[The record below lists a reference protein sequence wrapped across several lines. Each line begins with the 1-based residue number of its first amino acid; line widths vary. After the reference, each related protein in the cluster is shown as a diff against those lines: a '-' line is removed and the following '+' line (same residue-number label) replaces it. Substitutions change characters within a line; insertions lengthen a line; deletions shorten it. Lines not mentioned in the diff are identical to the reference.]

1 MRIGSSAR
9 LTNCAAPLTSNGVR
23 VSNNPRYAPT
33 DTVPINAAGAL
44 SARTRRYASA
54 SDISADSTGADVGYE
69 PSPVS
74 AGIGPSP
81 GRSTTSTTPTPT
93 APTGSLL
100 AAASPPAHERMGS
113 APASSATHAE
123 TPRTIARVIAPVTVS
138 AAAVRASV
146 GSEPSL
152 GEASAAVFRAAAI
165 CAATRGPVTTARKL
179 KSLKEKL
186 KTVVDT
192 ARPPRAAAAPSP
204 SMRPTKAVSTAPRT
218 GSRSRE
224 ATAGRASAQMR
235 ASRPPLSSASSEEEE
250 EEVDDSPGSTEAAA
264 IVAERASRR
273 PTRAKADRERPAVDA
288 SLESCRRSTSPAGRT
303 RRIESVRGARVASV
317 TTVAPHTRGT
327 GTGPRAIA
335 RGDTNAT
342 RRDVA
347 GHARAMLIVRKARAT
362 CSATASS
369 PRVPT
374 RALRVMKRPRV
385 RGHKFR
391 TSRTTFVGCRHA
403 EIASRKSQRS
413 VWEDLGRTN

>member
-1 MRIGSSAR
+1 M
-9 LTNCAAPLTSNGVR
+9 
-23 VSNNPRYAPT
+23 
-33 DTVPINAAGAL
+33 
-44 SARTRRYASA
+44 
-54 SDISADSTGADVGYE
+54 
-69 PSPVS
+69 
-74 AGIGPSP
+74 
-81 GRSTTSTTPTPT
+81 
-93 APTGSLL
+93 

-250 EEVDDSPGSTEAAA
+250 EVGDSPGSTEAAA

-303 RRIESVRGARVASV
+303 HRIEPVRGARVASV
-317 TTVAPHTRGT
+317 TTVAPHTRGN

-335 RGDTNAT
+335 REDTNVT

-385 RGHKFR
+385 RGHIFGLLGL
-391 TSRTTFVGCRHA
+391 GCRHA